1 MVEIINGVVL
11 RTIKYSDNLMI
22 ADIYTLQH
30 GRRSF
35 LLPVTR
41 SKRSRV
47 RSVLFQPLS
56 IITFSASTNARSL
69 ARISDAQPLLLY
81 STIPYDVVK
90 SSIALYLAEVLT
102 YALHEQ
108 QSDEALFTYIDRALT
123 WFDAASDG
131 YADFHLVFMAQLLRF
146 LGISPNLEGLA
157 PNSYLD
163 MQAGCLVREHPLHP
177 HFLMPDATHNLVRL
191 FAADF
196 LSVRSLS
203 LNRELR
209 REFLATLEEYYRL
222 HIPDFPPLR
231 SGDVLKELFAV

>member
-131 YADFHLVFMAQLLRF
+131 YADFHLVFMAQMLRLLPISCRCAH
-146 LGISPNLEGLA
+146 LRSIENCEGSSLQPSRSTIACISPIFPLYA
-157 PNSYLD
+157 RAMYLRNYL
-163 MQAGCLVREHPLHP
+163 QYSAFLHYSRV
-177 HFLMPDATHNLVRL
+177 A
-191 FAADF
+191 
-196 LSVRSLS
+196 S
-203 LNRELR
+203 
-209 REFLATLEEYYRL
+209 
-222 HIPDFPPLR
+222 
-231 SGDVLKELFAV
+231 

>member
-108 QSDEALFTYIDRALT
+108 QSDGYDHNHISYTFLHLLT
-123 WFDAASDG
+123 H
-131 YADFHLVFMAQLLRF
+131 HL
-146 LGISPNLEGLA
+146 
-157 PNSYLD
+157 
-163 MQAGCLVREHPLHP
+163 
-177 HFLMPDATHNLVRL
+177 RL
-191 FAADF
+191 KQ
-196 LSVRSLS
+196 
-203 LNRELR
+203 
-209 REFLATLEEYYRL
+209 TLTQQ
-222 HIPDFPPLR
+222 
-231 SGDVLKELFAV
+231 VQ